1 METAQRDANTK
12 SSEGVGVGGFSV
24 VSIQVYSVELWI
36 VPRTW
41 PKERRI
47 FTQNV
52 FLVHAQT
59 ILEVKEILVQFHCLS
74 SSRNDLY
81 RNRTD
86 FLRGWERV
94 PSSLRPSLPPYF
106 FPVLWLC
113 QAVHY
118 LFLCDSLSQN
128 LLLHNYLSHNFLYDF
143 LVTEFLDE
151 RSYGAAQIRNAVRQN
166 ILRLILHSLQHPS
179 PNLAHFL
186 MGFELRKPSSK
197 TNLQDPGK

>member
-1 METAQRDANTK
+1 MEAAQRDANTK
-12 SSEGVGVGGFSV
+12 SSERVGVGGFSV

-74 SSRNDLY
+74 SSPNDLY

-94 PSSLRPSLPPYF
+94 PSSLRPSLPPYL

-118 LFLCDSLSQN
+118 LFLCD
-128 LLLHNYLSHNFLYDF
+128 F
-143 LVTEFLDE
+143 LVLEFIIAQLFMSQFSLWFPCHRISWWEVLRCGTDTEC
-151 RSYGAAQIRNAVRQN
+151 
-166 ILRLILHSLQHPS
+166 
-179 PNLAHFL
+179 
-186 MGFELRKPSSK
+186 SK
-197 TNLQDPGK
+197 TKYFEIDPSFTAAPIAKSCSFSNGVWAEKAGIKDQSPGPW